1 MSKRIYTNHDLNQ
14 YLLGA
19 LPEAE
24 AESFDELSF
33 AEEEFV
39 DALSAAEKDLVDAY
53 VHGDLADAE
62 LERFKSYYL
71 ASPLRREKVKFA
83 QAFKLMTDRRAVAP
97 VGVEA
102 AAKAPARRT
111 ASGWFSA
118 LNVFA
123 AGHPAQQ
130 WGFVA
135 VALVLMIGAGW
146 LVFDNVRLR
155 HQVTQTQASRDE
167 LLQRERELQ
176 NQITGEQSASSTTKQ
191 ELARLRDEQKRLEQ
205 ELTKQREQQDIGEQ
219 HQPSS
224 GGLSVASFILAP
236 QLRGAGQIQTISV
249 PAKTDLVA
257 MHLGLEPNDYSAYRV
272 ALLDQ
277 SGNQTLWRSSKIQAK
292 GTHESKTISVS
303 LRAAVLK
310 PQTYV
315 LRVSGISAKGA
326 AEIVGDYP
334 FRVVKSDN
342 PR

>member
-39 DALSAAEKDLVDAY
+39 DALSAVEKDLVDAY
-53 VHGDLADAE
+53 VQGDLADPE

-83 QAFKLMTDRRAVAP
+83 QAFKVMTDRKAVAP
-97 VGVEA
+97 VEVEA
-102 AAKAPARRT
+102 AAKSPTRRT
-111 ASGWFSA
+111 ASRWFSA
-118 LNVFA
+118 LNIFA
-123 AGHPAQQ
+123 VGHPALQ

-135 VALVLMIGAGW
+135 VALVLMIAAGW

-167 LLQRERELQ
+167 LLHREQELQ
-176 NQITGEQSASSTTKQ
+176 NQIKGQQSASSATEQ

-205 ELTKQREQQDIGEQ
+205 ELAKQQQNIGEQ
-219 HQPSS
+219 YQPSS
-224 GGLSVASFILAP
+224 GGLSVASFVLAP
-236 QLRGAGQIQTISV
+236 QLRSAGQIQTISV

-257 MHLGLEPNDYSAYRV
+257 MQLGLEPNDYSAYRV
-272 ALLDQ
+272 ALLNQ
-277 SGNQTLWRSSKIQAK
+277 SGNQALWRSSKLKAK
-292 GTHESKTISVS
+292 VAGDSKIISIS
-303 LRAAVLK
+303 FRTAVLK
-310 PQTYV
+310 PQIYL
-315 LRVSGISAKGA
+315 LRVSGISAKGTI
-326 AEIVGDYP
+326 EIVGDYP
-334 FRVVKSDN
+334 FRVVKTDN
-342 PR
+342 PH